1 MVQRMAESSIVIKIY
16 IYEEFC
22 KKKIWKCVIRL
33 SVEGK
38 NGTIYHFNQM
48 KKAQKIGVEQN
59 TNKY

>member
-48 KKAQKIGVEQN
+48 KKA
-59 TNKY
+59 